1 MFRFHWWTYT
11 ITDNVSWQ
19 YAKKS
24 GLMYANS
31 RRWAAGDKKCG
42 ISGERG
48 WKTPAHCT
56 PGHTLDAAVILCCYC
71 YLTVCGRK
79 GKEWKVELL
88 WWEEKMSSYS
98 RKLFLQCC
106 LVNILW
112 CRWWLPSPSLPDSV
126 VLWWFEEKGVTWYSK
141 LTATLAR
148 WSGDWETSVFDL
160 SRLLPCLE
168 KIGLIKRHLIWI
180 QQAITGFLE
189 ISLQFCS
196 NTASDSLH
204 KYHDHLPK
212 VVF

>member
-1 MFRFHWWTYT
+1 
-11 ITDNVSWQ
+11 
-19 YAKKS
+19 
-24 GLMYANS
+24 MYVNS

-48 WKTPAHCT
+48 AGKHLHIAHLVTPSMLLSFFVVIVIWLCVGEKGRNEKSSSFGGKRRWVHILGNCFSNAASWIYY
-56 PGHTLDAAVILCCYC
+56 DAGDDCQ
-71 YLTVCGRK
+71 
-79 GKEWKVELL
+79 
-88 WWEEKMSSYS
+88 SSS
-98 RKLFLQCC
+98 K
-106 LVNILW
+106 
-112 CRWWLPSPSLPDSV
+112 PSLPDSV

>member
-1 MFRFHWWTYT
+1 M
-11 ITDNVSWQ
+11 SWQ

-56 PGHTLDAAVILCCYC
+56 PGHTLDAAVCFVVIVIWLCVGGKRKNEKSSSFGGKRRWVHILGNCFSNAASWIYYDAGDDCQ
-71 YLTVCGRK
+71 
-79 GKEWKVELL
+79 
-88 WWEEKMSSYS
+88 SSS
-98 RKLFLQCC
+98 K
-106 LVNILW
+106 
-112 CRWWLPSPSLPDSV
+112 PSLPDSV

>member
-1 MFRFHWWTYT
+1 MQTAGGGLQVIRSVEFQERGAGKHLHIAHLVTPSMLLSFFIVIVIWLCVGGKRK
-11 ITDNVSWQ
+11 NE
-19 YAKKS
+19 KS
-24 GLMYANS
+24 SSFGGK
-31 RRWAAGDKKCG
+31 RRWVHILGNCFSNAASWIYYDAGDDCQ
-42 ISGERG
+42 
-48 WKTPAHCT
+48 
-56 PGHTLDAAVILCCYC
+56 
-71 YLTVCGRK
+71 
-79 GKEWKVELL
+79 
-88 WWEEKMSSYS
+88 SSS
-98 RKLFLQCC
+98 K
-106 LVNILW
+106 
-112 CRWWLPSPSLPDSV
+112 PSLPDSV

>member
-1 MFRFHWWTYT
+1 MIRSVEFQERGAGKHLHIAHLVTPSMLLSFFVVIVIWLCVGGKRK
-11 ITDNVSWQ
+11 NE
-19 YAKKS
+19 KS
-24 GLMYANS
+24 SSFGGK
-31 RRWAAGDKKCG
+31 RRWVHILGNCFSNAASWIYYDAGDDCQ
-42 ISGERG
+42 
-48 WKTPAHCT
+48 
-56 PGHTLDAAVILCCYC
+56 
-71 YLTVCGRK
+71 
-79 GKEWKVELL
+79 
-88 WWEEKMSSYS
+88 SSS
-98 RKLFLQCC
+98 K
-106 LVNILW
+106 
-112 CRWWLPSPSLPDSV
+112 PSLPDSV